1 MHSQTMGELIHEAYH
16 LAVKQSKTSIE
27 LVMNLCSNLE
37 RTKVMV
43 TKEDKKRLETFIE
56 SLKIY

>member
-1 MHSQTMGELIHEAYH
+1 MHSQTMGELIHEAYQ
-16 LAVKQSKTSIE
+16 LSLKQSKTSIE